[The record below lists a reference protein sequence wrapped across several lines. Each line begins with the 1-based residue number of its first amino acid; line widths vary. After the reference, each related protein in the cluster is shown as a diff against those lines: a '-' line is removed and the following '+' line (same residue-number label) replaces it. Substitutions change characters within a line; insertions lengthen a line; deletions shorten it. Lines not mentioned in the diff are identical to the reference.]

1 MGLGYLGFGH
11 FLVVR
16 RNMIKPIENWLS
28 RHKNTTSFWLHM
40 LGIPAC
46 FIAAPTFLILGNWPL
61 ALAMFV
67 GGYALQ
73 FLGHLIE
80 GNRSGE
86 EMLLR
91 KILRLHTKQ
100 SQPTT
105 RNHI

>member
-1 MGLGYLGFGH
+1 
-11 FLVVR
+11 
-16 RNMIKPIENWLS
+16 MIKPIENWLS
-28 RHKNTTSFWLHM
+28 RHKNPTSFWLHM

-46 FIAAPTFLILGNWPL
+46 FVAAPILLFLKQWWLGGG
-61 ALAMFV
+61 MFV

-91 KILRLHTKQ
+91 RLLGLGKRPAKGGRKDKA
-100 SQPTT
+100 S
-105 RNHI
+105 

>member
-1 MGLGYLGFGH
+1 MPNAITT
-11 FLVVR
+11 FLA
-16 RNMIKPIENWLS
+16 NWLANWRK
-28 RHKNTTSFWLHM
+28 RHRNTTSLYLHV

-46 FIAAPTFLILGNWPL
+46 FLAAPVLLCLGRWVL
-61 ALAMFV
+61 ALVLFV

-91 KILRLHTKQ
+91 RLLKKK
-100 SQPTT
+100 
-105 RNHI
+105 

>member
-1 MGLGYLGFGH
+1 MSNPILSWLANWAH
-11 FLVVR
+11 NWR
-16 RNMIKPIENWLS
+16 KRHRNPI
-28 RHKNTTSFWLHM
+28 SFVLHM

-46 FIAAPTFLILGNWPL
+46 FVAAPILLVCRQWLL
-61 ALAMFV
+61 ALGMFV

-91 KILRLHTKQ
+91 RFLGRK
-100 SQPTT
+100 
-105 RNHI
+105 